1 MDWRIDSGTATVAA
15 YADGTASVYLS
26 SGGGFLGGGQSRESI
41 RKAAMK
47 TVEIAGEMKSF
58 LHPTTT
64 YPLPESGQVTFYV
77 RTDAGVL
84 TATVLVADLRS
95 HRSPLYKLGDS
106 AQNIITEY
114 RLMQEHR

>member
-1 MDWRIDSGTATVAA
+1 
-15 YADGTASVYLS
+15 
-26 SGGGFLGGGQSRESI
+26 
-41 RKAAMK
+41 MK